1 MTTCRRYYLDKLLFD
16 FNFYG
21 KVLDIGGKKT
31 NKRGKFRP
39 PIETVE
45 SWRYLNTEKSTR
57 PDFLCSSTS
66 VCIRD
71 NLFDI
76 VILTEV
82 LEHIDNPTD
91 AIRESRRIL
100 KHSGKIL
107 ISMPF
112 LYPVH
117 ADPNDFQR
125 WTKDKLTME
134 LTANGFII
142 DNIQTMGGFFSVI
155 YDLFLN
161 ALKKSSKNQRAIK
174 NRILLKLFFP
184 YLFKIVIR
192 LDKIYDYKANWI
204 TTGYFVIGTKAE

>member
-1 MTTCRRYYLDKLLFD
+1 MTTCRRYYLDKLLLD

-21 KVLDIGGKKT
+21 NVLDIGGKKT
-31 NKRGKFRP
+31 NKRGIFRP
-39 PIETVE
+39 PIQTVE
-45 SWRYLNTEKSTR
+45 TWRYLNTDKSTC
-57 PDFLCSSTS
+57 PDFLCSATS
-66 VCIRD
+66 VSIKE

-91 AIRESRRIL
+91 VIQESRRIL

-117 ADPNDFQR
+117 GDPNDFQR
-125 WTKDKLTME
+125 WTKEKLKME
-134 LTANGFII
+134 LTENGFII
-142 DNIQTMGGFFSVI
+142 DRIQTMGGFFSVI
-155 YDLFLN
+155 YDLCLYS
-161 ALKKSSKNQRAIK
+161 LRKSSKNQRAIK

-204 TTGYFVIGTKAE
+204 TTGYFLIGTKVE